1 MASRLDLH
9 NILLGISENVY
20 FQPPESIKIRYP
32 AIVYFRRNIENVHAD
47 DASYLHS
54 NSYEITVIDRDPE
67 SELMSKISE
76 LPMCRYD
83 RHFTSDGLNHDVFI
97 IYY

>member
-20 FQPPESIKIRYP
+20 FQPPESIKMRYP